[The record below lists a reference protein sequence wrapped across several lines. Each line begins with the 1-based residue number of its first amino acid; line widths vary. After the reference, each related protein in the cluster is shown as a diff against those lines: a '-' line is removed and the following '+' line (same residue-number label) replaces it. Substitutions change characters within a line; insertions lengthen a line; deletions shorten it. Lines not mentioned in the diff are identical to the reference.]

1 MNSDENLAHDLRKL
15 VVSLYRQLQKQI
27 SNEEQL
33 SVAAQNVLYQLTLQA
48 ELLPSELCTRLN
60 ISSQYISQVFHQL
73 ETLHYISRK
82 PSPTDGRKTL
92 VSLTETGRKKVLDSR
107 RERETWLVNQMNER
121 FSAADKE
128 VVRKTIDVLATLM
141 DTPPSYL

>member
-1 MNSDENLAHDLRKL
+1 MNSNENLAHDLRKL
-15 VVSLYRQLQKQI
+15 VVGLYRQLQKQI

-48 ELLPSELCTRLN
+48 ELLPSELCTRLH

-73 ETLHYISRK
+73 EALHYISRK
-82 PSPTDGRKTL
+82 PSLTDGRKTL

-107 RERETWLVNQMNER
+107 QERETWLANQMNER

-128 VVRKTIDVLATLM
+128 VIRQAIDVLATLM